1 MQTLSKNKIS
11 YITSLQQKKYRTEYN
26 EFLVEG
32 KKSVQDFLRSG
43 FELSCVVLAHEEL
56 LSAIDVKE
64 EIVFLAADK
73 DRQKIT
79 ALSTA
84 PEMMAVF
91 KMPQHQEDSGWKNT
105 FSLVLDGVRDPG
117 NLGTIIRTA
126 DWFGIQNIF
135 CSLDSVDCFNPKV
148 VQATMGSLARV
159 KVQYIDLSVLM
170 KEALQ
175 EKSFTVM
182 GAYMEGQEVSG
193 FKFEGKGFLVMGN
206 ESEGIR
212 NDMSSYISHKISIPK
227 ATTSN
232 AESLNVS
239 VATAI
244 LCHSLTR

>member
-11 YITSLQQKKYRTEYN
+11 QIASLQQKKFRLEHN

-43 FELSCVVLAHEEL
+43 FEASCVVIAKEEL
-56 LSAIDVKE
+56 LSAIDVRE
-64 EIVFLAADK
+64 DIVFLAGDK
-73 DRQKIT
+73 DRQKIS

-91 KMPQHQEDSGWKNT
+91 KMPQHRNEGDWKNT

-126 DWFGIQNIF
+126 DWFGIQNIY
-135 CSLDSVDCFNPKV
+135 CSLDCVDCFNPKV

-159 KVQYIDLSVLM
+159 KIYYFDLPLLM

-175 EKSFTVM
+175 EKSFVVM
-182 GAYMEGQEVSG
+182 GAYMEGENVND
-193 FKFEGKGFLVMGN
+193 FKFTGKGFLVMGN

-212 NDMSSYISHKISIPK
+212 TDVAPFISQKISIPK
-227 ATTSN
+227 ANSSN

-239 VATAI
+239 IATAI
-244 LCHSLTR
+244 LCHSLKR

>member
-11 YITSLQQKKYRTEYN
+11 HIASLQQKKFRLEHN

-43 FELSCVVLAHEEL
+43 FEASCVVIANEEL
-56 LSAIDVKE
+56 LSAIDVRE
-64 EIVFLAADK
+64 DIVFLAGDK
-73 DRQKIT
+73 DRQKIS
-79 ALSTA
+79 ALITA

-91 KMPQHQEDSGWKNT
+91 KMPQHHNEGDWKNT

-126 DWFGIQNIF
+126 DWFGIQNIY

-159 KVQYIDLSVLM
+159 KIYYLDLPLLM

-175 EKSFTVM
+175 AKSFVVM
-182 GAYMEGQEVSG
+182 GAYMEGENVND
-193 FKFEGKGFLVMGN
+193 FKFTGKGFLVMGN

-212 NDMSSYISHKISIPK
+212 TDVALFISQNISIPK
-227 ATTSN
+227 ANSSN

-239 VATAI
+239 IATAI

>member
-11 YITSLQQKKYRTEYN
+11 HIASLQQKKYRTEYH

-32 KKSVQDFLRSG
+32 TKSVEDFLRSG
-43 FELSCVVLAHEEL
+43 FEPSIVVIAQEEL
-56 LSAIDVKE
+56 LSIFDVKE
-64 EIVFLAADK
+64 EIVFLAAEK
-73 DRQKIT
+73 ERQKIS

-84 PEMMAVF
+84 PQVIAVF
-91 KMPQHQEDSGWKNT
+91 KMPKQQQEENWKDM

-126 DWFGIQNIF
+126 DWFGIQHIF

-159 KVQYIDLSVLM
+159 KIHYLDLSVLM

-175 EKSFTVM
+175 EKSFSIM
-182 GAYMEGQEVSG
+182 GAYMEGENISD
-193 FKFEGKGFLVMGN
+193 FKFAGKGFLVMGN

-212 NDMSSYISHKISIPK
+212 NEIASYISQKISIPK
-227 ATTSN
+227 VASSN

-239 VATAI
+239 AATAI